1 MIITAFTS
9 HFVELIIQISQV
21 EFTHSQSGKRNNTF
35 SALNIYFIVVTFPI
49 ILKEVVAKRSY
60 DIFATIPQSL
70 SLNVKYRVGLR

>member
-60 DIFATIPQSL
+60 DIFATASL
-70 SLNVKYRVGLR
+70 SLNVKYRVGLG